1 MAQTRKRRR
10 RKHRGTQSGTIDK
23 RGRGR
28 PRSREQARAQARR
41 RSELRRESAPSWQTA
56 FNRGA
61 IGALIFFALM
71 LLVFGRG
78 VGEALT
84 LSLVMLALYVPLG
97 YYMDRFFYRRRRA
110 AQLRARQQAKRG

>member
-10 RKHRGTQSGTIDK
+10 RKHRGTQSGAIDK

-28 PRSREQARAQARR
+28 PRSREQARAQAKR
-41 RSELRRESAPSWQTA
+41 RSEFRREAPPSWRTA

-61 IGALIFFALM
+61 IGSLIFFALM
-71 LLVFGRG
+71 ILAFGRG
-78 VGEALT
+78 VGEALA
-84 LSLVMLALYVPLG
+84 LSVVMLGLYVPLG

-110 AQLRARQQAKRG
+110 AEARARLKARDG